1 MRNMED
7 LTTLLGQVMN
17 LAGDALDFILKNPVL
32 AIPLVV
38 GIAGSLFGLVR
49 RARRV

>member
-1 MRNMED
+1 MEQ
-7 LTTLLGQVMN
+7 LTTLLGQVMS
-17 LAGDALDFILKNPVL
+17 LGGDALDFILEKPVL

-38 GIAGSLFGLVR
+38 SIAGSLFGLVR